1 MKKELICIGCPTGCA
16 VTVEYE
22 GKTVLGVTGNRCKN
36 GYDYAVQ
43 EAIAPVRVLTG
54 LMRAEGCE
62 RPFAVRT
69 SRPVPKERIRD
80 CARALKGVRPP
91 LPVRIGDVVLP
102 NVCGTGAD
110 VVAAQDFAGDE

>member
-1 MKKELICIGCPTGCA
+1 MKKELICICCPTGCA
-16 VTVEYE
+16 VTVECE
-22 GKTVLGVTGNRCKN
+22 GNEVLTVAGNRCEK
-36 GYDYAVQ
+36 GRAYAAQ
-43 EAIAPVRVLTG
+43 EAVAPVRVLTG

-69 SRPVPKERIRD
+69 DRPVPKERTRD

-91 LPVRIGDVVLP
+91 LPVRLGDVVLK

-110 VVAAQDFAGDE
+110 VVAAQDFPAD